1 LRKYAQENH
10 KEVTGIHEEALQC
23 LQNYDWP
30 GNVRELE
37 NVIERAVVL
46 AHDSTITV
54 ADLHLEEPQDRQPL
68 NTEEYFML
76 PTNATMAQIE
86 REAIVQALQRSNG
99 NRQAVAR
106 QLRIGPATLYRKFKT
121 YEIQ

>member
-1 LRKYAQENH
+1 
-10 KEVTGIHEEALQC
+10 
-23 LQNYDWP
+23 
-30 GNVRELE
+30 
-37 NVIERAVVL
+37 
-46 AHDSTITV
+46 
-54 ADLHLEEPQDRQPL
+54 
-68 NTEEYFML
+68 ML